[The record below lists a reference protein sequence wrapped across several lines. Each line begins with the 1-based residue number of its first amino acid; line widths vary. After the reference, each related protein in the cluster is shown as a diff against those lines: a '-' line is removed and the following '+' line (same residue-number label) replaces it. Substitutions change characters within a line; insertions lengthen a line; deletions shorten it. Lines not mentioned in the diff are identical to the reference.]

1 MSSQTPPWDP
11 SGSLQNSAH
20 FIRSQNVGSP
30 IIPGRPSPVLPPRP
44 SSSFGSSAVNSYS
57 AMPYGFSS
65 YNSPY
70 GSYGGFGGYR
80 SNMYGGYN
88 NFNSMADYSSPYTR
102 DDHERR
108 FIQYAEENS
117 RQTFASVESVV
128 RAFNSLAMMLDNTF
142 FAMTSSFRA
151 ILGVAENFGRLRTM
165 FGHIWYSVNVFRLL
179 SWFYR
184 KVRQMLGLKVSRSST
199 SLAWTE
205 AAANGP
211 SPAPPSGSS
220 WPTLAFLGV
229 IVSAPYIISKFLPKY
244 EDKLDSANWKSP
256 GIKAKVCFD
265 FIATSPNE
273 LTVHTNDNITL
284 APTYIQEELH
294 LKNTGW
300 AYAVL
305 NGKSGVVPL
314 NYIIISKGRP
324 SVDEAQKVLVPRM
337 SNMKE
342 VNNTGKTHSKRVSFG
357 DIEIFENGEDSV
369 RIEKIPVASDEKP
382 VDPLESK

>member
-1 MSSQTPPWDP
+1 MSNQAPPWDP
-11 SGSLQNSAH
+11 SGSLQNSAQ
-20 FIRSQNVGSP
+20 FIRSQNAGAP
-30 IIPGRPSPVLPPRP
+30 MTPGRLLPVLPPRP
-44 SSSFGSSAVNSYS
+44 PSFGSSAVNSYS

-88 NFNSMADYSSPYTR
+88 NFNSMGDNSSLYMR

-108 FIQYAEENS
+108 FIQFAEENS

-165 FGHIWYSVNVFRLL
+165 FGHIWYSVNVFRFL

-184 KVRQMLGLKVSRSST
+184 KFRQMLGLKVSRSST

-205 AAANGP
+205 AATGGP
-211 SPAPPSGSS
+211 SPAPSGGSS

-244 EDKLDSANWKSP
+244 EDKLDPANWKSP

-314 NYIIISKGRP
+314 NYIIISKGMP
-324 SVDEAQKVLVPRM
+324 SVEEAQKVLVPRM

-357 DIEIFENGEDSV
+357 DIEIFENGENSV

-382 VDPLESK
+382 VDALEGK